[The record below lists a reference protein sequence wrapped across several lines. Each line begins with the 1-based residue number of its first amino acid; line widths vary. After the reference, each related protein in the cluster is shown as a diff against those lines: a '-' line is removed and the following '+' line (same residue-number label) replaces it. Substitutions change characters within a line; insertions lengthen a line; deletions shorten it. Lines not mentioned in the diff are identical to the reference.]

1 MDLTRYILKVLVYLL
16 GYVLSFFIYP
26 LIIDSILNRYPKLSI
41 KSLKEENEKEEEK
54 KEKTSIEDAELGVV
68 IGKLER
74 ILILTSIYSEEY
86 SLIPM
91 LFTAKSIV
99 RFPDFT
105 RGGKHYTE
113 YYLIGTLLSFILA
126 IMTGIII
133 KESLNLIL

>member
-1 MDLTRYILKVLVYLL
+1 MARYTLKVFFYLL

-26 LIIDSILNRYPKLSI
+26 LIIDSILNRYPILSI
-41 KSLKEENEKEEEK
+41 KPLKEENEKEEEW
-54 KEKTSIEDAELGVV
+54 KENTLIKDAELGAV

-74 ILILTSIYSEEY
+74 ILILTSIYSEKY

-105 RGGKHYTE
+105 RGGKHYAE

-126 IMTGIII
+126 IITGIII